1 MALLSFL
8 DLIVLT
14 RPYGYTQVCV
24 CMHILSNTLCKLQKS
39 ERGNINILLA
49 AGFVYRVYKEIWFWV
64 PEHVE
69 SKT

>member
-14 RPYGYTQVCV
+14 RPYGYTQVCM
-24 CMHILSNTLCKLQKS
+24 CMHILSNTPCKLWKS